1 MGGVGAF
8 VPEHCGK
15 RPRACIQSDADFGSG
30 AGTAERRPAA
40 VRRLAVTLPLGCER
54 TVYGTSGTAAPV
66 GRAGELARIV
76 RSACGRDDPV
86 HGRGAAGATVAARLH
101 RADDDGEPVRL
112 RCIERP
118 EHAPDFTAWVIRGD
132 REMYCTWLSVRSA
145 LPVCGGWGP
154 GVLAGAGARRPSVRG
169 HRRARSRIRL
179 ARALRRPR
187 PGTRSR
193 TRAARRTRPAHRRPR
208 GGAPAAAVAGRQRAF
223 GRNPPT
229 EPVMDCRPPA
239 RLWAARAFQAALL
252 SPDAWRPG
260 VGRRR
265 PLRGAAVCTGRG
277 HWRGEGASLDAE
289 AEVVRIAWRSRDVG
303 GIPAVERRWR

>member
-1 MGGVGAF
+1 MGF
-8 VPEHCGK
+8 RE
-15 RPRACIQSDADFGSG
+15 RTACAAG
-30 AGTAERRPAA
+30 GTA
-40 VRRLAVTLPLGCER
+40 
-54 TVYGTSGTAAPV
+54 
-66 GRAGELARIV
+66 RARASAQASLARIV
-76 RSACGRDDPV
+76 HSACGRDDPV
-86 HGRGAAGATVAARLH
+86 HGRGPAGASVAARLY
-101 RADDDGEPVRL
+101 RANDDCETARL
-112 RCIERP
+112 RRIEQP

-132 REMYCTWLSVRSA
+132 REMYCTWLSVRPA
-145 LPVCGGWGP
+145 PPGRGGWGP
-154 GVLAGAGARRPSVRG
+154 GVLAGAGAHRPVVRG

-193 TRAARRTRPAHRRPR
+193 PRAARRTRPAHRRPR
-208 GGAPAAAVAGRQRAF
+208 GGAPAAAVAGRQRASL
-223 GRNPPT
+223 
-229 EPVMDCRPPA
+229 MDCRPPA

-303 GIPAVERRWR
+303 AFRLSSAAGADL